1 MIVVLN
7 TPIYQ
12 SMHQLTLGNTFST
25 HGRDGVKKDV
35 DIIITFETTGLKLA
49 GVNARLKLLL

>member
-1 MIVVLN
+1 MVLN

-12 SMHQLTLGNTFST
+12 SVHQLTLGNTFST
-25 HGRDGVKKDV
+25 HGRDGVKKVV